1 MKIPVMKL
9 LQNAIGWSR
18 SVTPTRTDGHDK
30 SNSHF
35 FNPNVPKPGR
45 RLQECDEMEGNHLA

>member
-1 MKIPVMKL
+1 MHFFVSYFTKILVKISVSLL
-9 LQNAIGWSR
+9 LQNAISWILSD
-18 SVTPTRTDGHDK
+18 TRTWTDGRVK

-45 RLQECDEMEGNHLA
+45 R